1 VTLLRRR
8 AAVFA
13 MLCLSAAPL
22 IAAPLP
28 APGAD
33 PPSATG
39 ATEPPAAMPPM
50 DPPVEAHP
58 YGWRQVGIDAR
69 TLWTRPFHLERHGV
83 IKVALTAGTVGVLY
97 LYREEIRR
105 WVQERKDP
113 GKSEFL
119 DKVSVMGDEAF
130 APSLALLAYGASF
143 ATHSPR
149 EKETAVLLL
158 ESAGHTALLTG
169 IGQSVLSTQRPFD
182 GEEIDYFSRRGHGVS
197 GHASVAACIVPILSR
212 QYLVVDPDASGAERF
227 WKVGAA
233 GLLYAG
239 AFLTGYERLD
249 SDEHWAPEVF
259 LGLVTGF
266 SVGQILS
273 DSHEASRREP
283 RVRFSVGAGSF
294 QARMTF

>member
-1 VTLLRRR
+1 VNLWRRGAAAIALALLCAGPRH
-8 AAVFA
+8 ASASGA
-13 MLCLSAAPL
+13 PEAAP
-22 IAAPLP
+22 AAE
-28 APGAD
+28 AEGAE
-33 PPSATG
+33 AVT
-39 ATEPPAAMPPM
+39 PPA
-50 DPPVEAHP
+50 DRLVEAHP
-58 YGWRQVGIDAR
+58 YGWRQVGLDAR
-69 TLWTRPFHLERHGV
+69 YLWTRPAHLDRVGV
-83 IKVALTAGTVGVLY
+83 TKVALTAGTVGLLY

-105 WVQERKDP
+105 WVQERSDP

-119 DKVSVMGDEAF
+119 DKVSIMGNEAF

-143 ATHSPR
+143 ATENPR

-169 IGQSVLSTQRPFD
+169 IGQSALSTQRPFD
-182 GEEIDYFSRRGHGVS
+182 GEDIDYFARRGHGIS
-197 GHASVAACIVPILSR
+197 GHASVAACVVPILSR
-212 QYLVVDPDASGAERF
+212 QYLVVEASDSGAEKF

-233 GLLYAG
+233 GALYAG
-239 AFLTGYERLD
+239 AFLTGYQRLD

-283 RVRFSVGAGSF
+283 PRVRFSVGPASF
-294 QARMTF
+294 QARLTF

>member
-1 VTLLRRR
+1 VTHLRRR
-8 AAVFA
+8 AAIFA
-13 MLCLSAAPL
+13 MLCLSAAPQ

-39 ATEPPAAMPPM
+39 TPEPPAAMPPM

-69 TLWTRPFHLERHGV
+69 TLWTRPFHLERNGV
-83 IKVALTAGTVGVLY
+83 IKMALTAGTVGVLY

-105 WVQERKDP
+105 WVQERSDP

-143 ATHSPR
+143 ATRNPR

-182 GEEIDYFSRRGHGVS
+182 GEEIEYFSRRGHGVS

-212 QYLVVDPDASGAERF
+212 QYLVVDPGDSGSERF

-233 GLLYAG
+233 GFLYAG

-273 DSHEASRREP
+273 DSHEASRREQ

-294 QARMTF
+294 QARVTF